1 MSAALPPLRPDPR
14 SAPRRVICTGHAA
27 LDRIYRIEA
36 FPPAPTKV
44 RAIEY
49 VEVGGGM
56 AANASVA
63 IARLGGKVE
72 LWSRVGDDSAGQ
84 MIKAGL
90 RSEKVDVRYVQS
102 FEDAR
107 SSTSAI
113 LVDDAGERMIVT
125 QRDTN
130 MPSSTSWLPLERIKD
145 VDVVLGDV
153 RWLEGLRAMFTRA
166 RADGVPTVLDA
177 DLGAREAL
185 PELLRLTDYA
195 IFAAPALRDLYPD
208 GTDEERLGKVLDLG
222 CLHAGVTLGGEGYVW
237 RERGSDGRIAAP
249 TIDAVD
255 TTGAGDAFH
264 GAFALMLAE
273 GNPTKVCAEIAVQ
286 VAAAKCLRVG
296 SRAGLPTRAEL
307 QGLLALKA

>member
-1 MSAALPPLRPDPR
+1 MPPARPDAR
-14 SAPRRVICTGHAA
+14 LKSASQPRRIICTGHAA

-36 FPPAPTKV
+36 FPPTPTKI
-44 RAIEY
+44 RAIEF

-56 AANASVA
+56 AANAAVA
-63 IARLGGKVE
+63 ISRLGGKVE
-72 LWSRVGDDSAGQ
+72 LWSRVGDDAAGQ
-84 MIKAGL
+84 TIKAGL
-90 RSEKVDVRYVQS
+90 KGEKVDVRYVQA
-102 FEDAR
+102 FDDCR

-113 LVDDAGERMIVT
+113 LVDDKGERMIVT

-208 GTDEERLGKVLDLG
+208 GTDAERLTKVLDLG
-222 CLHAGVTLGGEGYVW
+222 CLHAGVTLGADGYIW
-237 RERGSDGRIAAP
+237 RERGGSGQIAAP
-249 TIDAVD
+249 QIDAVD

-264 GAFALMLAE
+264 GTFALMLAE
-273 GNPTKVCAEIAVQ
+273 GRPTKLCAEAAVHA
-286 VAAAKCLRVG
+286 AAAKCLRVG

-307 QGLLALKA
+307 EQLVVLSS